1 MKSWLRAVRAALVLA
16 TVAFALFTPRAAFA
30 QAGARKASFFWNSK
44 KTRLFVSVDFNDAID
59 RNIRGKL
66 TRGLPTTIV
75 VTGAIYL
82 PGNPAAVST
91 TAQTCKVTW
100 LVWDEVYQVEITRPD
115 YTKIDSTLTVEGVLK
130 RCAKADSLPVATS
143 NQVSPGTPVYMN
155 AKVQV
160 NPVSKEVVD
169 KIKKWVSRPSGT
181 GTAAP
186 GDALF
191 STFTGLFLQ
200 RIGDADSEL
209 KFTTT
214 SVKPSVLK
222 PAPTKKKPS
231 AATGKK

>member
-1 MKSWLRAVRAALVLA
+1 MKPWLRAVRAALVLA
-16 TVAFALFTPRAAFA
+16 TVAFALCTPRAAFA
-30 QAGARKASFFWNSK
+30 QASTRNASFVWNSK
-44 KTRLFVSVDFNDAID
+44 KTRLSMSVDFNDAID
-59 RNIRGKL
+59 RNIKGRLK
-66 TRGLPTTIV
+66 RGLPTVIV
-75 VTGAIYL
+75 LTGAIYL

-115 YTKIDSTLTVEGVLK
+115 GTSIYSALTPDRILK
-130 RCAKADSLPVATS
+130 RCARADSLPVATS
-143 NQVSPGTPVYMN
+143 SQVSPGTPVYMN

-209 KFTTT
+209 KFTTKT
-214 SVKPSVLK
+214 VIPRVAQPS
-222 PAPTKKKPS
+222 PPKKKPS

>member
-1 MKSWLRAVRAALVLA
+1 VKSWLRAVRTALVLA
-16 TVAFALFTPRAAFA
+16 TVAFALCTPRAAFA
-30 QAGARKASFFWNSK
+30 QASPRNASFVWSSK
-44 KTRLFVSVDFNDAID
+44 RTRLFVSLEFNDAID
-59 RNIRGKL
+59 RSIRGKL

-75 VTGAIYL
+75 LTGALYL

-100 LVWDEVYQVEITRPD
+100 LVWDEVYQIEIARPD
-115 YTKIDSTLTVEGVLK
+115 GTKIASSLTVDGVLR
-130 RCAKADSLPVATS
+130 RCAKAELLPVATS
-143 NQVSPGTPVYMN
+143 NQVSPSSAVYMN

-209 KFTTT
+209 KFTTKT
-214 SVKPSVLK
+214 VKPRVAK
-222 PAPTKKKPS
+222 AAPPKKKQ
-231 AATGKK
+231 